1 MREWTAGRRERA
13 EMRRTLGRFALAIGL
28 AATAAAVAA
37 EPTTAPSPTTR
48 TATTTSSAAPVPT
61 TATAAGHG
69 MRCEVWDHDVPDG
82 DATDLVAAGAFDRP
96 AARTG
101 HLDGFAI
108 AAAEMPTVAMAVRG
122 YLTPPATGEYRFAVA
137 ADDSAVLY
145 VSADEK
151 PTHREMVATVPAN
164 VPERQYHYYEA
175 QVSRPMPLV
184 AGRRYFVEAI
194 VKNVV
199 GQCHLSVAWTTPGGP
214 KDVAIPGECLEPVE
228 GVVPPPN
235 GAVAVKKLTL
245 KQKAAVGLGK
255 GFHKFV
261 RGAGVQLSDGEN
273 FEMSYLLYTP
283 AKFGVPED
291 ARIPLLVFLHGNGHQ
306 GFDLAGVSS
315 EGPPLYMAQDA
326 KLKDW
331 MPMGVLTPQLPPG
344 WRWDRPG
351 AAPAVNALVE
361 QVCQKYPAFDRHRV
375 YLTGLSM
382 GGKGTWLTALD
393 DPDRYAAVATV
404 SAVSVRP
411 EVAKVKLAALPRLR
425 MICGG
430 DDGDFAAGTQLMFKE
445 LKPILGDRIR
455 LTVCPHEGHGVWY
468 HWYQDRTFYED
479 LMGASR

>member
-1 MREWTAGRRERA
+1 MRT
-13 EMRRTLGRFALAIGL
+13 TLGRVAAAIGL
-28 AATAAAVAA
+28 VASAAAAGA
-37 EPTTAPSPTTR
+37 SPTTVPLP
-48 TATTTSSAAPVPT
+48 TTVATTMPSTEP
-61 TATAAGHG
+61 ATVAVAGHG
-69 MRCEVWDHDVPDG
+69 MRCEVWDRDVPDG
-82 DATDLVAAGAFDRP
+82 DATDLVAAGAFDQP
-96 AARTG
+96 AARTQ
-101 HLDGFAI
+101 HLDAFAI
-108 AAAEMPTVAMAVRG
+108 PAAEMPMIAFAVRG
-122 YLTPPATGEYRFAVA
+122 YLTPPATGDYRFAVA

-145 VSADEK
+145 VSSDEQ
-151 PTHREMVATVPAN
+151 PVHREMVATVPAN
-164 VPERQYHYYEA
+164 VPEREYHYYEA
-175 QVSRPMPLV
+175 QVSRPMSLV

-214 KDVAIPGECLEPVE
+214 KDVAIPADCLTPVE

-235 GAVAVKKLTL
+235 GAVSVKKLAL
-245 KQKAAVGLGK
+245 RQKAAVGLGK

-261 RGAGVQLSDGEN
+261 RGAGVQLSDGES

-306 GFDLAGVSS
+306 GYDLAGVSE
-315 EGPPLYMAQDA
+315 EGPPVYMRQDA
-326 KLKDW
+326 KLRDW

-361 QVCQKYPAFDRHRV
+361 QVCQKYPAFDRRRV

-404 SAVSVRP
+404 SVRP
-411 EVAKVKLAALPRLR
+411 EVAKVKLASLPRLR

-445 LKPILGDRIR
+445 LKPILGDRVR

-468 HWYQDRTFYED
+468 HWYQDQKFYED